1 MALVPFP
8 QKNALQKREPD
19 WDDSDESLDQS
30 GKMSF
35 LEHLDELRKRIIW
48 SLVGVAVGVII
59 SCFFVKEIYSFV
71 MDPMQQLLRPG
82 ETLVYTEPT
91 EAFALYLKLAVIS
104 GLMIASPIV
113 MTQVWLFIAP
123 GLYSHE
129 KKFAVPFVL
138 LSTVSFIAG
147 AAFSHYVVFRMSWK
161 FFDSF
166 AGDSLTFMP
175 RIEPAFGLYIK
186 MLLGFGLVFQM
197 PAIVLF
203 MARMG
208 LITARFLWRN
218 FKYAILII
226 FIAAAILTP
235 DASPV
240 TQTAMAAPM
249 ILLYLLSILLA
260 WLFGKKREPI
270 DDETPA

>member
-19 WDDSDESLDQS
+19 WDDSDESLDDS

-59 SCFFVKEIYSFV
+59 ACFFVTDLYSFV

-82 ETLVYTEPT
+82 EKLVYTEPT
-91 EAFALYLKLAVIS
+91 EAFALYLKLAVIA

-138 LSTVSFIAG
+138 LSSTSFIAG

-175 RIEPAFGLYIK
+175 RIEPAFSLYMK

-197 PAIVLF
+197 PAVVLF
-203 MARMG
+203 LARMG

-226 FIAAAILTP
+226 FVAAAILTP

-240 TQTAMAAPM
+240 TQTAMAGPM
-249 ILLYLLSILLA
+249 ILLYLLSICLA

-270 DDETPA
+270 EEDAT